1 MSDANEVALI
11 LSAVAASLASIIYSF
26 KHVKKSNCCGNTC
39 EQAIPDMP
47 QVIRQRSRS
56 QAVVMTP
63 IPETTTSQPE
73 QEREPNQP
81 SIWDFIR
88 PKPRQNDAVSTE
100 V

>member
-1 MSDANEVALI
+1 MDSNEVALI
-11 LSAVAASLASIIYSF
+11 ISAVAASLASIIYSF

-47 QVIRQRSRS
+47 NVSRQRSRS
-56 QAVVMTP
+56 QAVVMQP
-63 IPETTTSQPE
+63 IPEVPQPIP
-73 QEREPNQP
+73 EREPNQP

-88 PKPRQNDAVSTE
+88 PKPKQDPVSTE

>member
-1 MSDANEVALI
+1 MDSNEVALI
-11 LSAVAASLASIIYSF
+11 VSAVAASLASIIYSF

-47 QVIRQRSRS
+47 NVSRQRSRS
-56 QAVVMTP
+56 QAVVMQP
-63 IPETTTSQPE
+63 IPETITTQPE
-73 QEREPNQP
+73 PQRELNPP

-88 PKPRQNDAVSTE
+88 PKPKQQDSVSTE

>member
-1 MSDANEVALI
+1 MDSNEVALI
-11 LSAVAASLASIIYSF
+11 ISAVAASLASIIYSF

-47 QVIRQRSRS
+47 NVSRQRSRS
-56 QAVVMTP
+56 QAVVMQP
-63 IPETTTSQPE
+63 IPEVVQPE
-73 QEREPNQP
+73 PQREPTQP

-88 PKPRQNDAVSTE
+88 PKPKQQDLVSTE